1 MGRPA
6 IDLTGMEVG
15 RLTVLGRDVSKPSGA
30 GKSVYWLCQC
40 ECGNITSVRM
50 DKLRNSYKYVFE
62 KLEQS
67 RLWLSPCFQTRYE

>member
-15 RLTVLGRDVSKPSGA
+15 RLTVLSRDISKPSGT

-40 ECGNITSVRM
+40 EVMPST
-50 DKLRNSYKYVFE
+50 
-62 KLEQS
+62 Q
-67 RLWLSPCFQTRYE
+67 

>member
-30 GKSVYWLCQC
+30 GKSAYWLCQC

-50 DKLRNSYKYVFE
+50 DKLKKVKSALVVVYPKKFAQIYF
-62 KLEQS
+62 
-67 RLWLSPCFQTRYE
+67 

>member
-15 RLTVLGRDVSKPSGA
+15 RLTVLSRDLSKPSGA

-40 ECGNITSVRM
+40 ECGNISSVRM
-50 DKLRNSYKYVFE
+50 DKLK
-62 KLEQS
+62 KG
-67 RLWLSPCFQTRYE
+67 